1 GGGPRSALWAS
12 LLNVSLGMAGT
23 AVLARVPSVLPPW
36 AFAQQAVV
44 GVLGVG
50 ALLAW
55 RRAPRLFFPGGV
67 QPQVAGA
74 LMVSL
79 SGAEARVFAGQTVE
93 VYQALKA
100 GMIVIAIVSPSAP
113 LGVAW
118 ITIFAVMPLVQPEWW
133 PVAAREH
140 LPPLERWFVPVYGIL
155 A

>member
-1 GGGPRSALWAS
+1 
-12 LLNVSLGMAGT
+12 
-23 AVLARVPSVLPPW
+23 
-36 AFAQQAVV
+36 
-44 GVLGVG
+44 
-50 ALLAW
+50 
-55 RRAPRLFFPGGV
+55 
-67 QPQVAGA
+67 
-74 LMVSL
+74 MVSL
-79 SGAEARVFAGQTVE
+79 SGAGARVFAGQTVE

-155 A
+155 AAALLLFRRRSAALERALSEARAERLTAERVARMSLALRDLAHTRPQPQS